1 MLENTNRFIHKK
13 ADDKDSFLYQY
24 ATGIKTGDTMFAGKC
39 LVASAQK
46 GEMELIAVLFGDM
59 DDKTTIGENRYVAAR
74 NLFEFGFNNF
84 ELVRIADLDL
94 PNKVTCDV
102 SGSTIKQ
109 TTLNIDLKTAMRAYQ
124 RAMCKL
130 LRKTLLS

>member
-1 MLENTNRFIHKK
+1 
-13 ADDKDSFLYQY
+13 
-24 ATGIKTGDTMFAGKC
+24 
-39 LVASAQK
+39 
-46 GEMELIAVLFGDM
+46 MELIAVLFGDM

-109 TTLNIDLKTAMRAYQ
+109 TTLNIDLENSYACIPKSDVQTIKENASKLSLKLVLTEAGEGESVLKAPVDAGEAVGSLQYLYNNEVILQ
-124 RAMCKL
+124 R
-130 LRKTLLS
+130 R